1 MAQYG
6 ILAPK
11 EQTGE
16 LPVVRSITPVDLKKA
31 LLRGLADFKA
41 MPTHVIFLAM
51 IYPVVGILIMRA
63 TFHLNII
70 PVLFPIAS
78 GFALIGPVAAIGL
91 YELSRRRER
100 GMDTSWIHAFDVF
113 HSPSLKA
120 IVALSLMLLTIFVVW
135 IVIAQSL
142 YISNFG
148 YSQPTSI
155 VEFINAILT
164 TPAGH
169 NLIILGN
176 SIGFLFAVLVFVL
189 NVVSFPLLL
198 DRNVGTTAAIITSV
212 KTVTKNPF
220 TMALW
225 GLIIAVGLVLG
236 SLPFFFGLA
245 IVLPILGHA
254 TWHLYRAVIEPDA
267 NPRPEY
273 NPRPFKPSYAA
284 DFPASLFSFIWRDR
298 DEDKN

>member
-1 MAQYG
+1 MAQNDV
-6 ILAPK
+6 IAPK
-11 EQTGE
+11 ERTE
-16 LPVVRSITPVDLKKA
+16 DLPVVRSITHIDLKKA

-41 MPTHVIFLAM
+41 MPTQVIFLAM
-51 IYPVVGILIMRA
+51 IYPVVGILIIRA

-78 GFALIGPVAAIGL
+78 GFALVGPVAAIGL
-91 YELSRRRER
+91 YEMSRRRER
-100 GMDTSWIHAFDVF
+100 AMDTSWIHAFDVF
-113 HSPSLKA
+113 YSPSLKA
-120 IVALSLMLLTIFVVW
+120 IVALVILLLTIFVVW
-135 IVIAQSL
+135 IAIAQSI

-148 YSQPTSI
+148 YSEPTSI
-155 VEFINAILT
+155 VEFTNTVLT

-169 NLIILGN
+169 NLIIWGN
-176 SIGFLFAVLVFVL
+176 SIGFLFALLIFVL

-198 DRNVGTTAAIITSV
+198 DRNVGAAAAIVTSFR
-212 KTVTKNPF
+212 TVLKNPF

-273 NPRPFKPSYAA
+273 NPRKYKPRYAA
-284 DFPASLFSFIWRDR
+284 EFPASLFFWRDR
-298 DEDKN
+298 DGDKN